1 MSKSLVLHQKHAIL
15 HLHTNEIKHPTLF
28 LPQIRLYLFTTPFFI
43 ILTHQILF
51 KPKKNKNF
59 LNENKINLKK
69 MKIDK
74 NYFKSETKISM
85 ANRVASVPVYGR
97 GSTLKHRFL

>member
-51 KPKKNKNF
+51 KPKKI
-59 LNENKINLKK
+59 KIFPSKMIKIIFQDEMYKK
-69 MKIDK
+69 I
-74 NYFKSETKISM
+74 
-85 ANRVASVPVYGR
+85 
-97 GSTLKHRFL
+97 

>member
-43 ILTHQILF
+43 ILTHQILL
-51 KPKKNKNF
+51 KNK
-59 LNENKINLKK
+59 KK
-69 MKIDK
+69 
-74 NYFKSETKISM
+74 
-85 ANRVASVPVYGR
+85 
-97 GSTLKHRFL
+97 